1 MAKKK
6 VKIPR
11 RQGGRSKKNQQ
22 QQMLEKFSQIQEQ
35 LMEAQSKL
43 EEQEFE
49 ATSGGGA
56 VTATVKGNLT
66 LASIKIDPDV
76 IDEDDVE
83 MLEDLVVA
91 AVNEAQK
98 QASAASESQTN
109 SFTGGLSDFGLPDIP
124 GL

>member
-11 RQGGRSKKNQQ
+11 RQGGKPKRNQQ
-22 QQMLEKFSQIQEQ
+22 QQMLEKFNQLQEQ
-35 LMEAQSKL
+35 IMEAQNKL

-49 ATSGGGA
+49 ATAGGGA
-56 VTATVKGNLT
+56 VVATVKGNLH
-66 LASIKIDPDV
+66 LVDIKIDPDV
-76 IDEDDVE
+76 VDEDDME

-98 QASAASESQTN
+98 KASEASESQSN
-109 SFTGGLSDFGLPDIP
+109 SFTGGLSDLGIPNIP
-124 GL
+124 GF